1 MLTLVIFTFRR
12 IELLNRCID
21 SINSNTVNEVL
32 IFNDDES
39 RSLREND
46 LKIDYDFH
54 IYNPKNFG
62 LKGRKFRKPIYFN
75 KAVELA
81 KNEAIIFSDDD
92 GVFSKGC
99 IDQHTKNLNEFKFT
113 AGAIIRDKFLKRKS
127 KSILQG
133 TNYGFRKEFLKAING
148 YDEKYVESGGSGDPD
163 MWYRIYNYVKKNNTP
178 VAYLKNAIQIVISK
192 QSRNK
197 TNSVNPKNLFQEK
210 HGFSPTGPMYR
221 WFPEIRDKSKWMT
234 VIDE

>member
-12 IELLNRCID
+12 LELLNSCID

-39 RSLREND
+39 RSLGIED
-46 LKIDYDFH
+46 IKINH
-54 IYNPKNFG
+54 KCQIYNPKDFG

-75 KAVELA
+75 KAIEFA
-81 KNEAIIFSDDD
+81 KNDAIIFSDDD
-92 GVFSKGC
+92 GVFTKGC
-99 IDQHTKNLNEFKFT
+99 IDQHARNLNEFKFT

-148 YDEKYVESGGSGDPD
+148 YDEKYIESGGGGDPE
-163 MWYRIYNYVKKNNTP
+163 MWFRIYNHVKEHNVP
-178 VAYLKNAIQIVISK
+178 VAYLKNAIQTVLSK
-192 QSRNK
+192 QSRKK
-197 TNSVNPKNLFQEK
+197 TMSVDPKNLFQEK
-210 HGFSPTGPMYR
+210 HGFSPKGPMYR
-221 WFPEIRDKSKWMT
+221 WFPEIRDKSKWMR
-234 VIDE
+234 IISK